1 MRVVI
6 IAAWPPWPLT
16 EGDRLV
22 MHHQLTHLATHHSV
36 SVLAAGRWSDPPRPE
51 DLDGRS
57 YARDLVYLP
66 ARPRNAITYL
76 GLRAQSVGRREPRQV
91 CEVDSRALRARFL
104 QLLSD
109 EPPDLVHLFGWG
121 TAQLAHAVPTSVGVV
136 HSAIDAWGLGH
147 GNRARTTWQ
156 QILEVDQRHWVTRH
170 ERRHYPRADAVVVVS
185 RADASYLEHHVPGV
199 RTVVIPNGVVAG
211 PAPRRRPQPGLV
223 GMHGN
228 FGTYPNIEAAR
239 RLIDEIL
246 PEVRRKVPGARA
258 RIIGRNP
265 PPELVARADN
275 ETVIITG
282 EVDDVRSE
290 LDQLDVYV
298 APMRRG
304 TGIKNKVLE
313 AMAAGLP
320 VVTTGAVA
328 DAVPGRSALVV
339 ADSPEVMVTEVVRL
353 LNDRDANERQGVL
366 ARDAALTELDW
377 AAIAGQVDDLW
388 GEAAARARTR
398 RPT

>member
-6 IAAWPPWPLT
+6 VAAWPPWPLT

-22 MHHQLTHLATHHSV
+22 MHHQLTHLAAHHEV

-57 YARDLVYLP
+57 YTQDLVYLP
-66 ARPRNAITYL
+66 SQPRTAITYL
-76 GLRAQSVGRREPRQV
+76 GLRARSVSRREPRQV
-91 CEVDSRALRARFL
+91 CEVDSRALHARFL
-104 QLLSD
+104 RLLRD

-121 TAQLAHAVPTSVGVV
+121 TAQLAHAVPTGIGVV

-147 GNRARTTWQ
+147 GNRARSTWQ
-156 QILEVDQRHWVTRH
+156 QILEMDQRHWVTRH

-185 RADASYLEHHVPGV
+185 RADASYLERHVPGV

-211 PAPRRRPQPGLV
+211 PAPRRRPQPGLI
-223 GMHGN
+223 GLHGN
-228 FGTYPNIEAAR
+228 FGTYANIEAAR
-239 RLIDEIL
+239 RLVDDIL
-246 PEVRRKVPGARA
+246 PEVRRWVPGAHG

-265 PPELVARADN
+265 PPELVARSGDG
-275 ETVIITG
+275 VVVTG
-282 EVDDVRSE
+282 EVDDIRAE

-298 APMRRG
+298 APMLRG

-320 VVTTGAVA
+320 VVTTSAVA
-328 DAVPGRSALVV
+328 DAVPGQSALVV
-339 ADSPEVMVTEVVRL
+339 ADSPDAMVAEVARL

-366 ARDAALTELDW
+366 AREAALTELDW
-377 AAIAGQVDDLW
+377 AVIARQLDDVW
-388 GEAAARARTR
+388 GEVAARARAR
-398 RPT
+398 RSA